1 MYPDIVSI
9 GPLTIHTYGLFVAL
23 GFASAILLTV
33 WLGSGE
39 GVPPQRVMDIA
50 FMGIV
55 WAIIGSRVFYVL
67 LNLEYYR
74 QHPLDMFKLW
84 QGGLVFSGGLVV
96 AVLALIWYLKRRRMP
111 VLSTADLMAPG
122 LALGQGIGRIGC
134 FFAGCCYGRP
144 SDIPWAVV
152 FTHPNSL
159 APLYTPIHPTQ
170 AYAALGGIVLFGILM
185 ILRKRRAFHGQV
197 FIWYLILH
205 STLRLLEE
213 RFRGDYRGLVPG
225 TEMSL
230 TQLLTLMVLMGSVA
244 ALYVIKPKDSGTDGK
259 PDS

>member
-74 QHPLDMFKLW
+74 RHPLDMFKLW

-185 ILRKRRAFHGQV
+185 ILRKRRAVYGQG
-197 FIWYLILH
+197 FIWYMILH

-225 TEMSL
+225 TEMSV
-230 TQLLTLMVLMGSVA
+230 TQLLTLMVLVGSVA
-244 ALYVIKPKDSGTDGK
+244 ALYVIKPKDSGTAGR